1 MPQNRVKFSNIVQ
14 NQLPDYVQDDF
25 PLVAEFLKTYYEG
38 QEYQGGPIDLI
49 ENIDKYIKVSEL
61 TNLTNSVVLDT
72 ALTLGSSEV
81 AVDLVKSP
89 AGTKGFPKS
98 YGLLKINAEI
108 ITYTG
113 KTDSKFTGCV
123 RGFSGV
129 TSYEKKATTDELVFE
144 TTTKAE
150 HEAGSTI
157 TNLSNLFLK
166 QFLLKVKR
174 QFIPGLEGR
183 ELHSDLDQN
192 IFIKQ
197 AKDFYLSKGSDKS
210 FEILFKA
217 LYNEDVR
224 IVRPRDF
231 LFTPSNAHYRV
242 TNDLVIEPFDG
253 NPENLENSTLFQA
266 PFADTIEKAYAPIT
280 SVEPIHVGYGRT
292 YYKLSI
298 DSGYNRDIRV
308 DGAIYGNFKIQP
320 TTRVIGAVST
330 GATVIDVD
338 STVGFAETGG
348 DLYVPYSDGTAGIV
362 SYTSKSLN
370 QFFGLDGES
379 GGIGADIKDGTTIGI
394 NTFAY
399 GQSSLD
405 PTETITVRISSV
417 LGNFE
422 VSDKTYY
429 YSSNDTVKIKTL
441 GISDTGFKA
450 KNWFYNIS
458 PTYNVK
464 SIELIDSSDKTYRV
478 TLKVD
483 HCFQFGDSAFII
495 GSGGGEKT
503 TNIIGIESPK
513 SVVIRG
519 QGDIDLTDT
528 YTLKRAVLKTVSNS
542 FPQTN
547 IYTTNI
553 QNVYKKDDTL
563 LVASPSLPTYNGQ
576 PLNVFGQTVT
586 FTGTFEGSEFNI
598 KPVGDHGFYTGDSVY
613 YIPQK
618 ENYEY
623 YNSQGVKKVGVKVN
637 SSLFIGD
644 VDYVVTGLADG
655 STVKDRV
662 PPNEGL
668 YFIKR
673 IDENTIKLSKSRTE
687 LFNQI
692 FISIDNS
699 ISLTNCQFLPYDFRF
714 KTLES
719 QKILRKISLPEDDGT
734 VTSTEPGFTGI
745 LINGVEIC
753 NYKSKDFVS
762 YGKLE
767 RIDVNAR
774 GLDYDIINPPLV
786 NISDSVG
793 TGATGFV
800 AVSGGL
806 KEIRF

>member
-348 DLYVPYSDGTAGIV
+348 DLYVPYSDGTTGIV

-370 QFFGLDGES
+370 QFFGL
-379 GGIGADIKDGTTIGI
+379 
-394 NTFAY
+394 
-399 GQSSLD
+399 
-405 PTETITVRISSV
+405 
-417 LGNFE
+417 
-422 VSDKTYY
+422 
-429 YSSNDTVKIKTL
+429 
-441 GISDTGFKA
+441 
-450 KNWFYNIS
+450 
-458 PTYNVK
+458 
-464 SIELIDSSDKTYRV
+464 
-478 TLKVD
+478 
-483 HCFQFGDSAFII
+483 
-495 GSGGGEKT
+495 
-503 TNIIGIESPK
+503 
-513 SVVIRG
+513 
-519 QGDIDLTDT
+519 
-528 YTLKRAVLKTVSNS
+528 KR
-542 FPQTN
+542 
-547 IYTTNI
+547 
-553 QNVYKKDDTL
+553 
-563 LVASPSLPTYNGQ
+563 
-576 PLNVFGQTVT
+576 
-586 FTGTFEGSEFNI
+586 
-598 KPVGDHGFYTGDSVY
+598 
-613 YIPQK
+613 
-618 ENYEY
+618 
-623 YNSQGVKKVGVKVN
+623 
-637 SSLFIGD
+637 
-644 VDYVVTGLADG
+644 
-655 STVKDRV
+655 R
-662 PPNEGL
+662 
-668 YFIKR
+668 
-673 IDENTIKLSKSRTE
+673 
-687 LFNQI
+687 
-692 FISIDNS
+692 
-699 ISLTNCQFLPYDFRF
+699 
-714 KTLES
+714 
-719 QKILRKISLPEDDGT
+719 
-734 VTSTEPGFTGI
+734 
-745 LINGVEIC
+745 
-753 NYKSKDFVS
+753 
-762 YGKLE
+762 
-767 RIDVNAR
+767 
-774 GLDYDIINPPLV
+774 
-786 NISDSVG
+786 
-793 TGATGFV
+793 
-800 AVSGGL
+800 
-806 KEIRF
+806 